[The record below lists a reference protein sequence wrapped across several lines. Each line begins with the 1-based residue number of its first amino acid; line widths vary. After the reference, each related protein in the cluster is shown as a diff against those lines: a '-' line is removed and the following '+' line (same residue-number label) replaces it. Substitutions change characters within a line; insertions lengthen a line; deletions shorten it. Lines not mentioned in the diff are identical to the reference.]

1 MDGWQHSMRCNSV
14 VQLCFAL
21 LRCDYSLTVGYPDR
35 PNLQSR
41 YVMDRH
47 ARKRDH
53 QHVDRR
59 RAECAQQPR
68 RFGELKA
75 KVINVKRANAI
86 GPVVAR
92 CFCRSSAVG

>member
-1 MDGWQHSMRCNSV
+1 MDGSTRCGAIRSYS
-14 VQLCFAL
+14 FAL
-21 LRCDYSLTVGYPDR
+21 LRCDYSHTVGYPDG

-41 YVMDRH
+41 DVMDRH